1 MTTRFRQLLTAT
13 TALTFGL
20 ILLGVYTGAIGA
32 GLTCGARWP
41 LCDGWMGLFPANWA
55 SFVEWFHRLVAM
67 ITGFAI
73 LGSTIAAWRG
83 DYSSRIK
90 YATAVATAGLDDDM
104 VEEVTATGAS
114 RPKEKIMF
122 NAKSLI
128 STVAVM
134 FLLASPAFAVDTAVT
149 YSSGLLVLLFV
160 GFCALIIVA
169 QLVPAVLVLFGMT
182 KAAAQGSRKTVAAK
196 N

>member
-41 LCDGWMGLFPANWA
+41 LCDGWMGLFPANWP

-90 YATAVATAGLDDDM
+90 YATAVATVVLPVQIFLGANTIINFGALAQVLHHTAALAILTAM
-104 VEEVTATGAS
+104 VAATAWSFDAPATAAS
-114 RPKEKIMF
+114 
-122 NAKSLI
+122 AD
-128 STVAVM
+128 
-134 FLLASPAFAVDTAVT
+134 SPADSGTDTDAAP
-149 YSSGLLVLLFV
+149 SSD
-160 GFCALIIVA
+160 
-169 QLVPAVLVLFGMT
+169 
-182 KAAAQGSRKTVAAK
+182 
-196 N
+196 